1 MRNWKTSLVLVA
13 GMMMIGAG
21 LAQAAGFNIYETSA
35 RSTALGCAM
44 TASADDGTVVF
55 YNVAGLSFLSGQRAD
70 LNVVFVAPKFQFTG
84 KLNKQDVEATSWES
98 KDKTFLV
105 PGAYYAN
112 NPGKNFAFGVGVYAP
127 FGLGLAWDKPEEY
140 IGRRVNTD
148 VSIETIYVTP
158 AISYLITDQLSIGA
172 GIDIA
177 HQNLNLQKYSVEPQF
192 GENAIETEIDG
203 SSNINITPTFGLMYR
218 PSEKVSLGANY
229 HFEKKMSFDE
239 GDATL
244 TPVAPGNDPW
254 GNALVGS
261 LGKDQKLSSQLYLP
275 SILQLGLG
283 YRFSPKFRTE
293 FNYVYFGWSAFESL
307 ALDFQNDALD
317 QEIHFNYEDSWQ
329 IRFGFDYMASEKL
342 SILAGYVHDETPQPL
357 ASVSPILP
365 DTDRNDYSFGLQY
378 RTGKWELNGSYMYV
392 DNSPR
397 TNIENDEPVRNST
410 DYPFGT
416 YSTHAHLFGLGASY
430 LF

>member
-1 MRNWKTSLVLVA
+1 MTTLVLVA
-13 GMMMIGAG
+13 GMLALGAG
-21 LAQAAGFNIYETSA
+21 LAQGAGFNIYETSA

-55 YNVAGLSFLSGQRAD
+55 YNVAGLSFLTGQRAE
-70 LNVVFVAPKFQFTG
+70 LNLVTVTPKFQFTG
-84 KLNKQDVEATSWES
+84 KLSKTDPTATSWES

-105 PGAYYAN
+105 PGAYYTN
-112 NPGKNFAFGVGVYAP
+112 NPGKKFAFGVGVYAP
-127 FGLGLAWDKPEEY
+127 FGLGLAWADPENY

-158 AISYLITDQLSIGA
+158 AVSYLITEQLSFGA

-177 HQNLNLQKYSVEPQF
+177 HQNLKLEKYSVEPQF
-192 GENAIETEIDG
+192 GENAIQTEIEG
-203 SSNINITPTFGLMYR
+203 GSNINITPTFGLMYR
-218 PSEKVSLGANY
+218 PNEKISLGANY
-229 HFEKKMSFDE
+229 HFEKKMMFDE

-244 TPVAPGNDPW
+244 TPVAPGDDPW
-254 GNALVGS
+254 GNTLVGT
-261 LGKDQKLSSQLYLP
+261 LGKDQKLSSELYLP

-283 YRFSPKFRTE
+283 YRFSEKFRSE

-307 ALDFQNDALD
+307 ALNCQNDALD
-317 QEIHFNYEDSWQ
+317 QTIHFNYEDSWQ
-329 IRFGFDYMASEKL
+329 IRFGFDYMASEKF

-357 ASVSPILP
+357 SSVSPILP
-365 DTDRNDYSFGLQY
+365 DTNRNDYSFGLQY
-378 RTGKWELNGSYMYV
+378 RTGSWELNGSYMYV
-392 DNSPR
+392 DNIPR
-397 TNIENDEPVRNST
+397 TNIEDGEPVRNST

-416 YSTHAHLFGLGASY
+416 YSAHAHLIGLGASF